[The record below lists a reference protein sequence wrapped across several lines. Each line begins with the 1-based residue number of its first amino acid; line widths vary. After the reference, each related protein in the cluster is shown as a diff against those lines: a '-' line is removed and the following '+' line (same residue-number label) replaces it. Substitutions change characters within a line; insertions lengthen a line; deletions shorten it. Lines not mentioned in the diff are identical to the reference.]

1 MSRRDTRQP
10 WKIWQ
15 ELGDKFEQNIY
26 DIIIQKM
33 YMLLEE
39 VFNILKKLIFR
50 EFKNKIKRLYY
61 IQNGS

>member
-1 MSRRDTRQP
+1 MSRRDTKQP

-26 DIIIQKM
+26 NIIIYVIGRIIQYPKH
-33 YMLLEE
+33 
-39 VFNILKKLIFR
+39 LIFR
-50 EFKNKIKRLYY
+50 EFKDKIKRLYY